1 MGPAWPDTYSVTKTI
16 RKGRVKL
23 LLTSSLMI
31 LVFALIYVFS
41 GVGANLSTDRMIFA
55 TLVCTGMV
63 GIGLIPSLQACDRLL
78 AAYPTQVPGEDTPH
92 RIGLRDVD
100 VDNLPGWCAA
110 RLRQDYWNAVSRGFW
125 VLCGAGGVLLFIQR
139 RSEHSTDASA
149 ASALFLSAPVY
160 IGLTMIAVAMTVVVS
175 VVWARN
181 RDAGRRRLVGLA

>member
-1 MGPAWPDTYSVTKTI
+1 MS
-16 RKGRVKL
+16 
-23 LLTSSLMI
+23 
-31 LVFALIYVFS
+31 
-41 GVGANLSTDRMIFA
+41 
-55 TLVCTGMV
+55 
-63 GIGLIPSLQACDRLL
+63 
-78 AAYPTQVPGEDTPH
+78 QV
-92 RIGLRDVD
+92 RDVD

-149 ASALFLSAPVY
+149 ASALFPSAPVY
-160 IGLTMIAVAMTVVVS
+160 IGLTMIAVAITVVVS